1 MTQDGAKMAKEK
13 KNFEQSLAQLE
24 EIVTSLEQGDI
35 ALDESL
41 KIFEEGVKL
50 FKYCQKELDQAN
62 SKINILSQNL
72 TTANES
78 AE

>member
-1 MTQDGAKMAKEK
+1 MAKEK
-13 KNFEQSLAQLE
+13 KNFEQSLSQLE
-24 EIVTSLEQGDI
+24 EIVTTLEQGDI

-72 TTANES
+72 TAVSES
-78 AE
+78 VE

>member
-1 MTQDGAKMAKEK
+1 MAKEK

-24 EIVTSLEQGDI
+24 EIVTTLEQGDI

-50 FKYCQKELDQAN
+50 FKFCQKELDQAN

-72 TTANES
+72 TTVSES
-78 AE
+78 IE